1 MDFKFKAMDCR
12 LCANKANCSDYE
24 DPTMNPGLLS
34 KACSEFK
41 PMAPEIKTNGDRI
54 RAMTDEE
61 LACFLAGKFT
71 DFTTQRKME
80 LGEIRT
86 ATAISEEAHIWR
98 TVWMQWLRMPVE
110 DV

>member
-24 DPTMNPGLLS
+24 DPTMNPELLS

-54 RAMTDEE
+54 RAMSDKE
-61 LACFLAGKFT
+61 LAGFLAGKFT
-71 DFTTQRKME
+71 DFSTNRKVNM
-80 LGEIRT
+80 GEIPT
-86 ATAISEEAHIWR
+86 ATAISAEAHLWH
-98 TVWMQWLRMPVE
+98 TVWMQWLRMSVE